1 MLSQKSG
8 PRAVLEGFLQR
19 SIYSQSSFPFHLV
32 AGIHF
37 LPLTSKSM
45 LSATQLLTHTLTSA
59 YSGYGSGLVL
69 NDLGVTRGNPYSLD
83 IESYDLPLEAEL
95 DVEWEVHGLQLIEL
109 FPEYKGWDVES
120 WPYPV
125 FGMRYILPCVT
136 GFLQDGISKV
146 LIRDLSPRQC
156 LRASKEQRKE
166 SGALYE
172 ATAWPTASGSRLC
185 KPNRARS

>member
-1 MLSQKSG
+1 MCPRGSSYVLLASDPSSG
-8 PRAVLEGFLQR
+8 WLPNAV
-19 SIYSQSSFPFHLV
+19 PFHT
-32 AGIHF
+32 AGDERMIA
-37 LPLTSKSM
+37 M
-45 LSATQLLTHTLTSA
+45 
-59 YSGYGSGLVL
+59 YSNFL
-69 NDLGVTRGNPYSLD
+69 NDWRGGATYLISSKALLRQ
-83 IESYDLPLEAEL
+83 IESYDLPLEEEL
-95 DVEWEVHGLQLIEL
+95 DVLWNVRGPQLIEL

-172 ATAWPTASGSRLC
+172 ATARPTASGSRLC